1 MKKILLVE
9 DNESLLE
16 SMADLLEGDFE
27 VITAVNGKIGLE
39 LAKAHQ
45 PDLIVSDIMMPE
57 MDGYALV
64 NRLKLNELTQEIPV
78 ILLTALGEE
87 DNLVQGYDLGAD
99 DYIVKPFKSKVLISR
114 IYNLLAARE
123 NLKKLYAKKQAE
135 EVAPGYEVKDPT
147 LALLESILVD
157 RFRFRNV
164 NIPDLARL
172 MGITPSKLERDVKRL
187 SGKTPLK
194 YINDYRLEKA
204 KYLLENTDMR
214 VSDVSY
220 TLGFKSLSYFGKCYR
235 AKYGEAP
242 SSVFSKDQK

>member
-16 SMADLLEGDFE
+16 SMQDLLSEDFE
-27 VITAVNGKIGLE
+27 VITALNGKEGLE
-39 LAKAHQ
+39 KAKSEL
-45 PDLIVSDIMMPE
+45 PDLVVSDIMMPE

-87 DNLVQGYDLGAD
+87 DNLVHGYDLGAD
-99 DYIVKPFKSKVLISR
+99 DYVVKPFKSKVLIAR
-114 IYNLLAARE
+114 IYNLLAARD
-123 NLKKLYAKKQAE
+123 NLRKIYAKRQAE
-135 EVAPGYEVKDPT
+135 ETAPGYEVKDPT
-147 LALLESILVD
+147 LALMESILVD

-164 NIPDLARL
+164 TIPELAKH

-187 SGKTPLK
+187 TDKTPLK

-204 KYLLENTDMR
+204 KYLLENSELR

-242 SSVFSKDQK
+242 SSVFNKE